1 MSAPHTSP
9 IPGEGVRRVMHA
21 DLDCF
26 FAAVEELDDPS
37 LRGRPV
43 IVGGD
48 PDRRG
53 VVSTANYMARKYGV
67 HSAMSAALARRL
79 CPQAVFLRPHFDRYK
94 ALSRQVMDI
103 LDDFFVV
110 REQVSVDEAYG
121 ELPPA
126 TRGCQPAEQ
135 IARAIRARVKDEMG
149 LVISIG
155 AGRTKTIAKLASDLS
170 KPDGC
175 LIVKPGAEL
184 AFLHPLPVGRLSGVG
199 PHTRARLEQLGFS
212 VIGQIAAQPRV
223 ALHALLGKHGDWLW
237 RLANGQDDRPVV
249 ADYGP
254 PKSVSHEDTFERD
267 IADVERASEHVRR
280 MAERVAQR
288 LQKQRLLGRT
298 VTLKVK
304 WADFRLMTRQQP
316 LPSPTHDAP
325 PITEAALAL
334 LTSEVAPLLSAG
346 DAVRL
351 LGVSV
356 SGVTSLDPTPW
367 PFLGQNADLAAYGY
381 VQLPLFDD
389 TSANEQRHLNILS
402 DTPQKRTAVRAMS

>member
-1 MSAPHTSP
+1 MENTAEPSLASSATMT
-9 IPGEGVRRVMHA
+9 RRVMHA

-53 VVSTANYMARKYGV
+53 VVSTANYAARRFGV
-67 HSAMSAALARRL
+67 HSAMSAAMARRL

-94 ALSRQVMDI
+94 ALSRQVMNI

-121 ELPPA
+121 ELSPA

-135 IARAIRARVKDEMG
+135 IARAIKARVKDETG

-175 LIVKPGAEL
+175 LIVKPGAEV

-199 PHTRARLEQLGFS
+199 PQTRARLEQLGLTT
-212 VIGQIAAQPRV
+212 VGQIAAQPRAV
-223 ALHALLGKHGDWLW
+223 LQSLLGKHGDWLW
-237 RLANGQDDRPVV
+237 RLANGQDDRPVI

-267 IADVERASEHVRR
+267 IADMERAEENVRR
-280 MAERVAQR
+280 MAERVAER
-288 LQKQRLLGRT
+288 LEKQRLVGRT

-304 WADFRLMTRQQP
+304 WSDFRLMTRQQS
-316 LPSPTHDAP
+316 LGAPTQDAA
-325 PITEAALAL
+325 PIALAALAL
-334 LTSEVAPLLSAG
+334 LADEVAPLLTMGGAI
-346 DAVRL
+346 RL
-351 LGVSV
+351 LGVGV
-356 SGVTSLDPTPW
+356 SGISSLDPAAWSLWGP
-367 PFLGQNADLAAYGY
+367 NADLAVYGY
-381 VQLPLFDD
+381 IQLPLFHADGGP
-389 TSANEQRHLNILS
+389 
-402 DTPQKRTAVRAMS
+402 PQPAQGRVDK